1 MLQQKGRGA
10 AQKQPSLDVFL
21 PDLGGVL
28 FIAQLKG
35 RGGLEAACLAA
46 SEWGGG
52 GGYMSVSKLHGNLV
66 RS

>member
-46 SEWGGG
+46 SEWGV
-52 GGYMSVSKLHGNLV
+52 YMSVSKLHGNLV